1 MYIWELGVSFFSYSV
16 MKLYY
21 LFLEGV
27 KNTPT
32 KIPRPDVRL
41 QYRAAKLLCQ
51 LI

>member
-32 KIPRPDVRL
+32 KISRPDVRL
-41 QYRAAKLLCQ
+41 HYRAAKLLCQ